1 MKTLIKKTSVLLGCI
16 ALSLSCTHPDPTGYV
31 VTMMGTGGAGGIVPN
46 AAVPFGMVQ
55 LAPDTDAGGTGYFYG
70 RNSLMGFSHMHKSG
84 SGGGSDFQ
92 DILFLPVTGDAWDAP
107 DTLQNQY
114 RTPFSHEDE
123 LSSPGYY
130 SVLLPEFGI
139 RAELAATS
147 RCGMHRYTYPKGADN
162 RLLIDLKHGNPY
174 NCTIIPEDCI
184 DTVKVAFMERVDER
198 TVRGYR
204 ISNGWCPEMHV
215 CFEARFSRPIRD
227 FRLYDSR
234 RYVGGDSL
242 EGRDVRAL
250 LSFDGSNAPLE
261 VSVGI
266 SPVDMEGAGRNRSRE
281 IGRKTFDRV
290 AAASHEA
297 WRKELSALE
306 VSDPDTEQGR
316 MLYTC
321 YYFSLLYPMLYS
333 DVDGRYRS
341 SDAKVYPG
349 GFGYYAGVLGF
360 WDIFRAHLP
369 LITVVHPEVMT
380 DLMKTMLS
388 HYDHCGQLP
397 IWTLAGQETCCME
410 GYPAAPVVSDAYS
423 KGIRGFDAEKML
435 DALDVSASRDTFGF
449 FCRAYRGATNYR
461 KYHYVPN
468 DLEISSVSKTLE
480 YSYDDWC
487 ISKFA
492 GMLGR
497 QDLEKAY
504 LERSGWYRNVFDPG
518 RMLMRGRD
526 SKGDWREPF
535 DPFYS
540 NHLRSDDDFMEG
552 TAWHWTFHV
561 PHDPE
566 GLMELLGGR
575 QAFAEKLDS
584 LFFILGPEIHG
595 PNPSGDMT
603 GMIGHYAQGN
613 EPGHHTIFFYNLVG
627 QPWKT
632 QKLVT
637 EVMHT
642 LYNTTPEGICGNDDT
657 GQMSAWCVWNAM
669 GLYPMTH
676 GDAEYMIGSPQH
688 ERLVFHHANGTL
700 TVEAPGVSP
709 ENCYIRRITLNGKPL
724 EGYKVRHEALF
735 GGDAHL
741 HFEMSSTP
749 RED

>member
-1 MKTLIKKTSVLLGCI
+1 MKTPIKKTAVLLGCI

-70 RNSLMGFSHMHKSG
+70 RNSLMGFSHTHKSG

-139 RAELAATS
+139 
-147 RCGMHRYTYPKGADN
+147 
-162 RLLIDLKHGNPY
+162 
-174 NCTIIPEDCI
+174 
-184 DTVKVAFMERVDER
+184 
-198 TVRGYR
+198 
-204 ISNGWCPEMHV
+204 
-215 CFEARFSRPIRD
+215 
-227 FRLYDSR
+227 
-234 RYVGGDSL
+234 
-242 EGRDVRAL
+242 
-250 LSFDGSNAPLE
+250 
-261 VSVGI
+261 
-266 SPVDMEGAGRNRSRE
+266 
-281 IGRKTFDRV
+281 
-290 AAASHEA
+290 
-297 WRKELSALE
+297 
-306 VSDPDTEQGR
+306 
-316 MLYTC
+316 
-321 YYFSLLYPMLYS
+321 
-333 DVDGRYRS
+333 
-341 SDAKVYPG
+341 
-349 GFGYYAGVLGF
+349 
-360 WDIFRAHLP
+360 RAHLP

-540 NHLRSDDDFMEG
+540 NHNRSDDDFMEG

-584 LFFILGPEIHG
+584 LFFVLGPEIHG

-613 EPGHHTIFFYNLVG
+613 EPGHHTIYFYNLAG

-657 GQMSAWCVWNAM
+657 GQMSAWYVWNAM

-735 GGDAHL
+735 EGDAHL